1 MDAEITKMRRGE
13 LLKSDS
19 LHGKALKGKGRV
31 SEQGPLMVRAVG
43 FYEDKSPCLK
53 WQGGVR
59 QIPIQFPGPN
69 GT

>member
-13 LLKSDS
+13 LLKSSSRVSLKSDS

-53 WQGGVR
+53 W
-59 QIPIQFPGPN
+59 
-69 GT
+69 